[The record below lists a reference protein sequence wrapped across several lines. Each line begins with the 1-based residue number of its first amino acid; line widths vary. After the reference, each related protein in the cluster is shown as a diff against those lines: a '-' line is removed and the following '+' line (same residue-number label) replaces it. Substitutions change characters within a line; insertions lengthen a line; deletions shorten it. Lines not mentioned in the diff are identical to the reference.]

1 MKVRKEYQ
9 GLSRQDLLDE
19 LEKKGR
25 GYFVNSTGC
34 APCTVA
40 ALYDVLGFDAM
51 LVKAATGLSGGTAEQ
66 FLGAC
71 GVLSG
76 GVTVLGYYFG
86 RPIEKMS
93 DTECIQAN
101 IEAIKRPFE
110 IAGLLADRFIKEYG
124 TFICAGIHRQLF
136 GRIFCLTD
144 PDEVEKFNKADGLA
158 KGSEVV
164 GRGARWVME
173 ILLDKGVV
181 EL

>member
-1 MKVRKEYQ
+1 MKLRKEYQ

-19 LEKKGR
+19 VEKKGR
-25 GYFVNSTGC
+25 GYFLNSTGC

-40 ALYDVLGFDAM
+40 ALCEVLGFDAV
-51 LVKAATGLSGGTAEQ
+51 LVKVATGLSGGTAEQ

-71 GVLSG
+71 GALSG
-76 GVTVLGYYFG
+76 GVIVLGYYFG

-93 DTECIQAN
+93 DTQCIKAN

-124 TFICAGIHRQLF
+124 TFTCAQIHRQLF

-144 PDEVEKFNKADGLA
+144 QDEVEKFNRADGLA
-158 KGSEVV
+158 KGGKVV
-164 GRGARWVME
+164 GKGARWVME
-173 ILLDKGVV
+173 ILLDKGAI